1 MDVVINLLIW
11 AHIVAFVVGG
21 SNLVVGR
28 VIGSRLATATPEMR
42 AGYVGVMGAM
52 AQAGKFAMG
61 VLLVTG
67 PLIMWLRYGGLGGAS
82 VWFWIKMALVAL
94 MLAAIIIGG
103 INFKKSLAGNGE
115 AGRRAGLAHRV
126 TGLAFL
132 GVLLSAVFAFNQ
144 GP

>member
-21 SNLVVGR
+21 SNSVVGP
-28 VIGSRLATATPEMR
+28 VIGSRMATATPDMR
-42 AGYVGVMGAM
+42 AGYVGVMGAL
-52 AQAGKFAMG
+52 AQSGKFAMG

-103 INFKKSLAGNGE
+103 INFKKSLTGDAE
-115 AGRRAGLAHRV
+115 AGKRAGLAHRV

-132 GVLLSAVFAFNQ
+132 GVLLSAVFAFN
-144 GP
+144 